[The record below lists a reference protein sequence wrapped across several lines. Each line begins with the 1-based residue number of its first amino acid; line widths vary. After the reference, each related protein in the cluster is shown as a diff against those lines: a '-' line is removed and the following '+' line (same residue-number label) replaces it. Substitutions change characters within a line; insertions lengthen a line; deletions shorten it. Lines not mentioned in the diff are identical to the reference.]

1 MRVLCCNR
9 RLNLFRRC
17 VVDMIVAQFQ
27 HRRGVAAPHAGRAQ
41 HADLCGVQPLF
52 QRRFQ
57 RLRPGQFTRQRIA
70 DTDGQRGRRG
80 LALFH
85 HVEMRVETC
94 DLINL
99 GHRQAHFFCQ
109 GTQMRGREMAKAVL
123 DQMQKLDQQV
133 AGARAVAQQRA
144 NSLPSR
150 VLHLPTL
157 GVMPPLAL
165 AGFPDALLRFLPR
178 RFTVI
183 IQRHVA
189 SPRLAFSSRS
199 KSRRSPA
206 IKKRQ
211 SRGCLRCARA
221 VRRAEWAD
229 APQGGS

>member
-1 MRVLCCNR
+1 
-9 RLNLFRRC
+9 
-17 VVDMIVAQFQ
+17 MIVAQFQ
-27 HRRGVAAPHAGRAQ
+27 HRRGVAAAHAGRAQ
-41 HADLCGVQPLF
+41 HADLCGVQPLLE
-52 QRRFQ
+52 RRFQ
-57 RLRPGQFTRQRIA
+57 RLRPGEFARQRVA
-70 DTDGQRGRRG
+70 DTDGQRGRWG
-80 LALFH
+80 FALFH
-85 HVEMRVETC
+85 HVEMRVETG
-94 DLINL
+94 DLIDF
-99 GHRQAHFFCQ
+99 GHRQAHLFGQ
-109 GTQMRGREMAKAVL
+109 GAQMRGREVSIAVL
-123 DQMQKLDQQV
+123 DQMQVLDQQV
-133 AGARAVAQQRA
+133 AVARAVAQKRA
-144 NSLPSR
+144 NVLPCR

-178 RFTVI
+178 RFAVI

-211 SRGCLRCARA
+211 SRGCLRCART